1 MSDSRLPT
9 EVELVYE
16 VMPCNA
22 MRVAQE
28 PGKSP
33 HACSYFRKWGS
44 YHSYDY
50 VIDEA
55 PHEPGI
61 IHKIKYVGRAPLVP
75 ELLSGC
81 RKAPIVAVGINPNL
95 PGWWSFSRGSLNP
108 LFDDYKQYAHYFRY
122 RAVAKLELSQDDYKA
137 YGGGDHDTP
146 FSGFELN
153 VPVDSEGNRTVKVQV
168 QRQKM
173 YEAYESLLFSLAE
186 EMGWEGHR
194 LALGEDLAY
203 GNMVACPSAR
213 WTTIPA
219 PDDPTLPP
227 MTGAERTG
235 IVKECFRERSYFL
248 RQLFQSLP
256 AALLV
261 FSQSTTN
268 ALLGELRAQGYR
280 FSEGN
285 PQPGESVE
293 DLGERVIR
301 LHYGDLPDGSPLE
314 TRVIF
319 APHITGNPA
328 EYKPARK
335 RVVRQLV
342 EEAVAGEDPANQRP
356 NPLRY
361 NRTTGHMMRARGACV
376 LCPMLE
382 IGPCDYVDELQ
393 PIALTPALTAD
404 SPLQLLQEEKA
415 AQMFLMGEIKS
426 DTTPV
431 EEAWAGSDEIREGD
445 PTTDG

>member
-55 PHEPGI
+55 PPEPGI

-75 ELLSGC
+75 ELLS
-81 RKAPIVAVGINPNL
+81 
-95 PGWWSFSRGSLNP
+95 
-108 LFDDYKQYAHYFRY
+108 
-122 RAVAKLELSQDDYKA
+122 
-137 YGGGDHDTP
+137 
-146 FSGFELN
+146 
-153 VPVDSEGNRTVKVQV
+153 
-168 QRQKM
+168 
-173 YEAYESLLFSLAE
+173 
-186 EMGWEGHR
+186 
-194 LALGEDLAY
+194 
-203 GNMVACPSAR
+203 
-213 WTTIPA
+213 
-219 PDDPTLPP
+219 
-227 MTGAERTG
+227 
-235 IVKECFRERSYFL
+235 
-248 RQLFQSLP
+248 
-256 AALLV
+256 
-261 FSQSTTN
+261 
-268 ALLGELRAQGYR
+268 
-280 FSEGN
+280 
-285 PQPGESVE
+285 
-293 DLGERVIR
+293 
-301 LHYGDLPDGSPLE
+301 
-314 TRVIF
+314 
-319 APHITGNPA
+319 
-328 EYKPARK
+328 
-335 RVVRQLV
+335 
-342 EEAVAGEDPANQRP
+342 
-356 NPLRY
+356 
-361 NRTTGHMMRARGACV
+361 GHMMRARGACV

-393 PIALTPALTAD
+393 PIALAPALTAD